1 MKLTNSNPA
10 ARRWSR
16 RDFVRHAGI
25 ATLFA
30 PFVSLLG
37 DKKVSAAGEG
47 KAKYFL
53 LFFTNGTDVSKWT
66 PQGSDAGIT
75 AFSKF
80 TEPLSAI
87 KDSVILVDGLNGG
100 GLCSGHGSPG
110 GLCGRSDVWQKGVLS
125 LDQFISDG
133 LKSNGITTQIPHLVL
148 GDGTT
153 EQKTTFYRD
162 GQALTPVSAPAT
174 AFNAIFSGRTPSA
187 TPPAGGG
194 TPEVDPRLAR
204 RQSILDLM
212 NAELTQLKNTL
223 GTEERAKLDVHA
235 ESLRQIEQRLAAQ
248 MGEGGEGVVEAAACT
263 IPSSPANTSKLLL
276 DSSLMLQLSISAF
289 GCDLTRVAAV
299 QYGHHQ
305 KAAVEIPNVT
315 GEWHNEFLH
324 DPNKAAQL
332 QQLEQWLC
340 GEYAKAVQQL
350 KSLPAPDGDGT
361 LFDQTMFIW
370 ARDMGDAI
378 NHGDSNMVYVFSGG
392 AGGYLKHN
400 ANGRYI
406 RASGGHVKALVS
418 CIDAMGITNVT
429 NFGSGDRTPLTQL
442 GA

>member
-1 MKLTNSNPA
+1 MQNLA
-10 ARRWSR
+10 AKRWSR

-30 PFVSLLG
+30 PFVSLL
-37 DKKVSAAGEG
+37 DRKTVVAAPTGG
-47 KAKYFL
+47 AKYFL
-53 LFFTNGTDVSKWT
+53 LFFTNGTDVASWA

-75 AFSKF
+75 AFSKM
-80 TEPLSAI
+80 TEPLSAV
-87 KDSVILVDGLNGG
+87 KDSIIMVDGLSGNGM
-100 GLCSGHGSPG
+100 CSSHGSPG
-110 GLCGRSDVWQKGVLS
+110 GLCGRTDVWQKGVLS
-125 LDQFISDG
+125 LEQYISDG
-133 LKSNGITTQIPHLVL
+133 LKTNGIATQIPHLVL

-174 AFNAIFSGRTPSA
+174 AYNAIFSGRAPSS
-187 TPPAGGG
+187 TPPPSTGGEP
-194 TPEVDPRLAR
+194 TVDPRLAR
-204 RQSILDLM
+204 RQSVLDLM
-212 NAELTQLKNTL
+212 KDELAQLETTL
-223 GTEERAKLDVHA
+223 GVEERAKLEVHA

-248 MGEGGEGVVEAAACT
+248 MGGGDGTVVEAADCT
-263 IPSSPANTSKLLL
+263 IPSQPANTSKLLL
-276 DSSLMLQLSISAF
+276 DSSLMVQLSINAF
-289 GCDLTRVAAV
+289 ACDLTRVAAV

-305 KAAVEIPNVT
+305 KAAVEVPNVT

-324 DPNKAAQL
+324 DPNKKQQL
-332 QQLEQWLC
+332 IGLEQWLC
-340 GEYAKAVQQL
+340 SQFAAAITQL

-361 LFDQTMFIW
+361 LYDQSILLW

-400 ANGRYI
+400 PNGRYF
-406 RASGGHVKALVS
+406 RASGGHVKALAS
-418 CIDAMGITNVT
+418 AADAMGVNLA
-429 NFGSGDRTPLTQL
+429 NFGSGDKTPLTQL